1 MLRSRHRYSFDH
13 RFGASV
19 PSWLGP
25 GLLVAAFA
33 CGDDAASG
41 SPTAGS
47 GGRSGGAGAPA
58 GGAGAPAGGAG
69 APAGSGGDTAAAG
82 SGAHVIDAG
91 PSSGECDVTV
101 VASPPA
107 SALHQQ
113 LCSDVSY
120 DTNPPSGGDHY
131 AIWPAYQTYDFP
143 LPTGVL
149 VHALEHGAIVF
160 WYNCPE
166 GCPDE
171 VAEVESFIA
180 AEPTDP
186 LCAGTPA
193 ARRAVLVP
201 YPELGS
207 RWAASSWGYA
217 LTADC
222 FDPTAFGAFY
232 TEHYGR
238 GREALCNSGTAYTEN
253 PCP

>member
-1 MLRSRHRYSFDH
+1 MLRLRHRDSSDP
-13 RFGASV
+13 RLGSGV
-19 PSWLGP
+19 PAWLGL
-25 GLLVAAFA
+25 GLLVAASTFG
-33 CGDDAASG
+33 CGDDGDSGRLAAG
-41 SPTAGS
+41 T
-47 GGRSGGAGAPA
+47 GGVLGGAGAR
-58 GGAGAPAGGAG
+58 
-69 APAGSGGDTAAAG
+69 AGSGGDGPAGG
-82 SGAHVIDAG
+82 SGARVIDAG
-91 PSSGECDVTV
+91 PGSGECGARV
-101 VASPPA
+101 VESPPA
-107 SALHQQ
+107 SANHLT

-131 AIWPAYQTYDFP
+131 ALWPAFQTYDFP
-143 LPTGVL
+143 LPAGSL

-160 WYNCPE
+160 WYNCPD
-166 GCPDE
+166 GCADE

-201 YPELGS
+201 YPDLGS

-222 FDPTAFGAFY
+222 FDPAAFGAFY

-238 GREALCNSGTAYTEN
+238 GREALCNSGPAYTEN

>member
-1 MLRSRHRYSFDH
+1 MLHHRHRHSSD
-13 RFGASV
+13 R
-19 PSWLGP
+19 LGSSAP
-25 GLLVAAFA
+25 RGLAVGLLVAASTFG
-33 CGDDAASG
+33 CGGGGASDLLAAGTGGASG
-41 SPTAGS
+41 S
-47 GGRSGGAGAPA
+47 AGAT
-58 GGAGAPAGGAG
+58 
-69 APAGSGGDTAAAG
+69 AGSGGDTAQGG
-82 SGAHVIDAG
+82 SGGTVIDAG
-91 PSSGECDVTV
+91 PGIGECATRV
-101 VASPPA
+101 VESPPA
-107 SALHQQ
+107 SADHLT

-131 AIWPAYQTYDFP
+131 ALWPAFQTYDFP
-143 LPTGVL
+143 LPAGSL

-160 WYNCPE
+160 WYNCPD
-166 GCPDE
+166 GCADE

-186 LCAGTPA
+186 LCAGTSA

-201 YPELGS
+201 YPDLGS

-222 FDPTAFGAFY
+222 FDPAEFGAFY

-238 GREALCNSGTAYTEN
+238 GRELSCGSGTPYTQN